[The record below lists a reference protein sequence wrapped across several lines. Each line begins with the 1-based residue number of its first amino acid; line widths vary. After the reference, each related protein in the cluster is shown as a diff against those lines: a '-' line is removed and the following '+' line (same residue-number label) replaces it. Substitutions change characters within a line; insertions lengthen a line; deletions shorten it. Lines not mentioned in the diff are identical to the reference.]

1 MIAEKEGRRFVVV
14 HEGMRVFTL
23 MGRFA
28 TSMRR
33 ARPRPN
39 ARVPAF
45 AVAGGAV
52 SIYTYCGWWLMGW
65 YCSRSRGY
73 LQ

>member
-23 MGRFA
+23 IGRFA

-45 AVAGGAV
+45 AVAGG
-52 SIYTYCGWWLMGW
+52 C
-65 YCSRSRGY
+65 
-73 LQ
+73 